1 MDMARLVA
9 LWEDR
14 TLRTE
19 EVAEQ
24 LGVSQSTLYC
34 VASRHGLGKRK
45 ARRKRVPMMDD
56 GTEITWRD
64 PTPAEIERMKEE
76 LSQRR
81 LEKMRQETPEETAE
95 RVLREFGE
103 AARQN

>member
-1 MDMARLVA
+1 MDLARLVA

-19 EVAEQ
+19 EIAEQ
-24 LGVSQSTLYC
+24 LGIPVKSLYC
-34 VASRHGLGKRK
+34 IASRNGLGKRK
-45 ARRKRVPMMDD
+45 GPRKRLPSMDD

-76 LSQRR
+76 IWQRK
-81 LEKMRQETPEETAE
+81 LAKLRQETPEETAE

-103 AARQN
+103 VYAG

>member
-1 MDMARLVA
+1 MDLARLVA

-19 EVAEQ
+19 EIAEQ
-24 LGVSQSTLYC
+24 LGCAPNTLY
-34 VASRHGLGKRK
+34 AIAARNGLG
-45 ARRKRVPMMDD
+45 RRKGARKRPRGIDD

-76 LSQRR
+76 LFQAR
-81 LEKMRQETPEETAE
+81 LAKLRVETPEETAE
-95 RVLREFGE
+95 RVMRELGVTLE
-103 AARQN
+103 G

>member
-1 MDMARLVA
+1 MDIARLIA

-14 TLRTE
+14 TLCVDE
-19 EVAEQ
+19 IAEQ
-24 LGVSQSTLYC
+24 LSMTPKAVYKL
-34 VASRHGLGKRK
+34 AARHGLGRRK
-45 ARRKRVPMMDD
+45 GARRKKAGMDD

-76 LSQRR
+76 IWQKKLAK
-81 LEKMRQETPEETAE
+81 LKQETPQETAE

-103 AARQN
+103 VYAG

>member
-1 MDMARLVA
+1 MDIARLVA

-14 TLRTE
+14 TLRVE
-19 EVAEQ
+19 DIAEQ
-24 LGVSQSTLYC
+24 LSVTVGMVYKL
-34 VASRHGLGKRK
+34 AARNGLGRRKGPRKRK
-45 ARRKRVPMMDD
+45 RGMAD

-76 LSQRR
+76 LWQRK
-81 LEKMRQETPEETAE
+81 LAKLRQETPEETAE

-103 AARQN
+103 VYAG

>member
-1 MDMARLVA
+1 MDLLRLVA

-14 TLRTE
+14 TLRTD

-24 LGVSQSTLYC
+24 MGCTVNMLYKL
-34 VASRHGLGKRK
+34 AARHGLGKRK
-45 ARRKRVPMMDD
+45 GPRKRHRSIDD

-64 PTPAEIERMKEE
+64 PTPAEIERLKEE
-76 LSQRR
+76 LWRKKLAKLR
-81 LEKMRQETPEETAE
+81 AETPQETAD

-103 AARQN
+103 VYAG

>member
-1 MDMARLVA
+1 MDLARLIA

-14 TLRTE
+14 TLRTD

-24 LGVSQSTLYC
+24 LGCSLQMLYKL
-34 VASRHGLGKRK
+34 AARHGLG
-45 ARRKRVPMMDD
+45 RRKGPRKKQRSRDD

-64 PTPAEIERMKEE
+64 PTPDEIERLKEE
-76 LSQRR
+76 LWQRKLAKLR
-81 LEKMRQETPEETAE
+81 VETPQETAD

-103 AARQN
+103 VYAG

>member
-1 MDMARLVA
+1 MDIARLVA

-14 TLRTE
+14 TITTHE
-19 EVAEQ
+19 IAEQ
-24 LGVSQSTLYC
+24 LGCSRDTLYRI
-34 VASRHGLGKRK
+34 AARNGLG
-45 ARRKRVPMMDD
+45 RRKGAATKRVGRDD

-76 LSQRR
+76 IWQKKLVK
-81 LEKMRQETPEETAE
+81 LRQETPQETAE

-103 AARQN
+103 VYAG

>member
-1 MDMARLVA
+1 MDLARLVA

-14 TLRTE
+14 TLRTD

-24 LGVSQSTLYC
+24 LGCTVRMLYTL
-34 VASRHGLGKRK
+34 AARHGLGKRK
-45 ARRKRVPMMDD
+45 GPRKRMRSIDD

-64 PTPAEIERMKEE
+64 PTPAEIERLKEE
-76 LSQRR
+76 IWQRKLAKLR
-81 LEKMRQETPEETAE
+81 EETPQETAE

-103 AARQN
+103 VYAG

>member
-1 MDMARLVA
+1 MDLARLVA

-14 TLRTE
+14 TLRVD

-24 LGVSQSTLYC
+24 MGCTLNVLYK
-34 VASRHGLGKRK
+34 VAARHGLKRRK
-45 ARRKRVPMMDD
+45 AARKKPPGVDD

-76 LSQRR
+76 LFQAR
-81 LEKMRQETPEETAE
+81 LAKLRVETPEETAE
-95 RVLREFGE
+95 RVLRELREVYAG
-103 AARQN
+103 

>member
-1 MDMARLVA
+1 MDIARLVA

-14 TLRTE
+14 TLC
-19 EVAEQ
+19 VDDIAQQ
-24 LGVSQSTLYC
+24 LSMTPKAVYKL
-34 VASRHGLGKRK
+34 AARHGLGRRK
-45 ARRKRVPMMDD
+45 GARRKKLGRDD

-76 LSQRR
+76 IWQKKLAK
-81 LEKMRQETPEETAE
+81 LKQETPQETAE

-103 AARQN
+103 VYAG

>member
-1 MDMARLVA
+1 MDIARLVA

-19 EVAEQ
+19 EIAEQ
-24 LGVSQSTLYC
+24 LGVDLSMLYKI
-34 VASRHGLGKRK
+34 AARNGLG
-45 ARRKRVPMMDD
+45 RRKHAIRKRPPGIDD

-76 LSQRR
+76 IWQRKLAKLR
-81 LEKMRQETPEETAE
+81 AETPEETAE
-95 RVLREFGE
+95 RIIRENMQVAGD
-103 AARQN
+103 

>member
-1 MDMARLVA
+1 MDLARLVA

-24 LGVSQSTLYC
+24 LGCTIKMLYKL
-34 VASRHGLGKRK
+34 AARHGLGKRK
-45 ARRKRVPMMDD
+45 AARKRRKSMDD

-64 PTPAEIERMKEE
+64 PTPAEIERLKEE
-76 LSQRR
+76 IWASKLAKLR
-81 LEKMRQETPEETAE
+81 EETPQETAE
-95 RVLREFGE
+95 RLLRELGE
-103 AARQN
+103 VYAG

>member
-1 MDMARLVA
+1 MDLARLVA

-24 LGVSQSTLYC
+24 LGCSMSLLYKLST
-34 VASRHGLGKRK
+34 RHGLRKRK
-45 ARRKRVPMMDD
+45 GPRKRQRGIDD

-64 PTPAEIERMKEE
+64 PTPAEIERLKEE
-76 LSQRR
+76 LWQRKLAKLR
-81 LEKMRQETPEETAE
+81 VETPQETAE

-103 AARQN
+103 VYAG

>member
-1 MDMARLVA
+1 MDLARLVA

-19 EVAEQ
+19 EIAEQ
-24 LGVSQSTLYC
+24 LGCSLNTLYV
-34 VASRHGLGKRK
+34 VAARNGLG
-45 ARRKRVPMMDD
+45 RRKGARKRIRSVDD

-76 LSQRR
+76 IFQKR
-81 LEKMRQETPEETAE
+81 LAKLRVETPQETAE
-95 RVLREFGE
+95 RVMREIGVAWE
-103 AARQN
+103 G

>member
-1 MDMARLVA
+1 MDLARLIA

-14 TLRTE
+14 TLRTD

-24 LGVSQSTLYC
+24 LGCSLPMLYKL
-34 VASRHGLGKRK
+34 AARHGLG
-45 ARRKRVPMMDD
+45 RRKGPRKKQRSVDD

-64 PTPAEIERMKEE
+64 PTPDEIERLKEE
-76 LSQRR
+76 IWRKKLAKLRV
-81 LEKMRQETPEETAE
+81 ETPQETAE

-103 AARQN
+103 VYAG